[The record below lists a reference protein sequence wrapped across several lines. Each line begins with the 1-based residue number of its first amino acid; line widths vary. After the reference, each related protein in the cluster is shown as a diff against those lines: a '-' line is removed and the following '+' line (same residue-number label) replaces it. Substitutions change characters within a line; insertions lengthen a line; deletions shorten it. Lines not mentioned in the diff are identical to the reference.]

1 MGLERNM
8 PIAAQRETLRNRRS
22 GVIGLTFLLYRCP
35 EDPQKFVA
43 HCLEFDVLA
52 IEDTKPKAIDL
63 LKELI
68 EDQVN
73 SAIADRALEKI
84 FRPAPRKYW
93 EMLAH
98 AKPYRPP
105 DWVVNH
111 RILAAPIRSV
121 EYALASA

>member
-1 MGLERNM
+1 MRMELNM
-8 PIAAQRETLRNRRS
+8 SVAAQRETMRSRRS

-52 IEDTKPKAIDL
+52 IEDTKPGAIDL

-68 EDQVN
+68 EEQVN
-73 SAIADRALEKI
+73 SAIADNALEKV
-84 FRPAPRKYW
+84 FRPAPLKYW

-105 DWVVNH
+105 ARVINH
-111 RILAAPIRSV
+111 RILSAPIRSV

>member
-1 MGLERNM
+1 MVVERNM
-8 PIAAQRETLRNRRS
+8 TVAAQRETTRDRRS

-35 EDPQKFVA
+35 EDSQKFVA

-52 IEDTKPKAIDL
+52 IEETKPGAIDL

-73 SAIADRALEKI
+73 SAIADNALEKI

-105 DWVVNH
+105 AQGN
-111 RILAAPIRSV
+111 RI
-121 EYALASA
+121 